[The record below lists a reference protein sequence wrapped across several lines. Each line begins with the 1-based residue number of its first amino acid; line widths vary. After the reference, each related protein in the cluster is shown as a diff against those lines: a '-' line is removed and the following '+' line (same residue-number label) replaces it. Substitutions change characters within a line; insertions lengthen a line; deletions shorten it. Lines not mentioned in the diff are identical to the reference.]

1 MHEIR
6 GTNFWDTLYALVH
19 SLIFSESH
27 GTYKQ
32 KRVKKA
38 EVVYVSIL
46 NQSCLGCLKARPFHG
61 LQYRQ
66 LFCCSFLSYNMNT

>member
-19 SLIFSESH
+19 PLIFSESH

-32 KRVKKA
+32 ERVEKA

-46 NQSCLGCLKARPFHG
+46 NQSCLSNTDRCFVA
-61 LQYRQ
+61 
-66 LFCCSFLSYNMNT
+66 LFCLII